1 MPIEINV
8 VSLQKIYL
16 HNGVG
21 CLYKNTDKES
31 VMNPSYCFLCVGLSQ
46 EEHEKIE
53 KGDEFVTVPSAEL
66 KRLRVDA
73 YPYLM

>member
-1 MPIEINV
+1 MGLSLFIE
-8 VSLQKIYL
+8 KA
-16 HNGVG
+16 
-21 CLYKNTDKES
+21 DEES

>member
-1 MPIEINV
+1 
-8 VSLQKIYL
+8 
-16 HNGVG
+16 
-21 CLYKNTDKES
+21 
-31 VMNPSYCFLCVGLSQ
+31 MNPSYCFLCVGLSQ

>member
-1 MPIEINV
+1 MGLDSFI
-8 VSLQKIYL
+8 
-16 HNGVG
+16 
-21 CLYKNTDKES
+21 KNADKES
-31 VMNPSYCFLCVGLSQ
+31 VMNPSYCFMCIGISQ
-46 EEHEKIE
+46 VEHEKIE

>member
-1 MPIEINV
+1 MGLSLFIE
-8 VSLQKIYL
+8 KA
-16 HNGVG
+16 
-21 CLYKNTDKES
+21 DKES
-31 VMNPSYCFLCVGLSQ
+31 VMNPSYCFMCIGLSQ
-46 EEHEKIE
+46 VEHEKIE